1 MSRALMERLKKL
13 EVSKQTRDDV
23 VFIIFKLAIPPDE
36 PPTKVIGLKYDDQFW
51 YLADDETTDQLSE
64 RVKADLMRAQPN
76 RPCFV
81 VNEVVVDEQGNH
93 RYLDRD

>member
-13 EVSKQTRDDV
+13 EVSKQKADV
-23 VFIIFKLAIPPDE
+23 VFIIFKLATPPDQ
-36 PPTKVIGLKYDDQFW
+36 PLTRVIGLKYDDQFW

-64 RVKADLMRAQPN
+64 RVKTDLMQQEPS
-76 RPCFV
+76 RPCFI
-81 VNEVVVDEQGNH
+81 VNEVCMDEQGNQ